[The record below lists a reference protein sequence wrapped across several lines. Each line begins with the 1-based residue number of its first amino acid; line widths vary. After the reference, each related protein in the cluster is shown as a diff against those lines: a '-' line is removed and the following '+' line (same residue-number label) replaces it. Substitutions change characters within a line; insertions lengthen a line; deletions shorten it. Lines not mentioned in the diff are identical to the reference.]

1 MRSYAYLYSQPTLPP
16 LVIDTTPKEASLS
29 PMEESSASSSST
41 HSPHSGDATHR
52 ISYSLEVGSSVVM
65 PSPQLVLS
73 DGDKSPSI
81 PGLTQSAI
89 VASDKLKVPRTAV
102 SVGPRHSAPT
112 DAKTP
117 IVKVSLTA
125 ARNLPQIPPNAP
137 RPASIHP
144 LPPRPAEN
152 SQASRPRLLSIE
164 ATRLQGS
171 SPPPDPRS
179 IAYISSGPSSNPL
192 GIRPSSRP
200 GIQRI
205 ISQPSSATPQQKNKN
220 KKPIMVGNGWP
231 YARPAAGGVN
241 STPLGAPSSG
251 SRTQVHTTQPKV
263 RSPPIPSQNS
273 MSSLISK
280 PSVTLTNI
288 VSYTSPSPPLLS
300 LPSNSAAMQLHTATK
315 GGNQKGVQSAPSLQ
329 LANGRSLGVDSA
341 ASEIPGLKHAGS
353 SMIKAGECTLA
364 F

>member
-1 MRSYAYLYSQPTLPP
+1 MRSYAYLCSQPTLPP

-144 LPPRPAEN
+144 LPPDQQRTAKPLVQGCYQLKLPDFKAHL
-152 SQASRPRLLSIE
+152 RHLILDPLHIFRL
-164 ATRLQGS
+164 
-171 SPPPDPRS
+171 
-179 IAYISSGPSSNPL
+179 
-192 GIRPSSRP
+192 
-200 GIQRI
+200 
-205 ISQPSSATPQQKNKN
+205 
-220 KKPIMVGNGWP
+220 
-231 YARPAAGGVN
+231 
-241 STPLGAPSSG
+241 
-251 SRTQVHTTQPKV
+251 
-263 RSPPIPSQNS
+263 
-273 MSSLISK
+273 
-280 PSVTLTNI
+280 
-288 VSYTSPSPPLLS
+288 
-300 LPSNSAAMQLHTATK
+300 
-315 GGNQKGVQSAPSLQ
+315 
-329 LANGRSLGVDSA
+329 GRHQ
-341 ASEIPGLKHAGS
+341 IH
-353 SMIKAGECTLA
+353 
-364 F
+364 